1 MAAPPEQI
9 AFLKAQAGVMLEQS
23 NFLKAQVKGNEA
35 QHKAMETMHVTL
47 ARTTDHVQALT
58 LGFQAFVT
66 AHPHPAVV
74 APPAIDH
81 MLEQL
86 TLASHHSFT
95 GIDVKLG
102 TRACILEPCLWL
114 RLIQLRQ
121 PALTSDDLQDSD
133 EMPGRVLQAFSRA
146 IVQHFPLSSE
156 NDRRELDE
164 SFVQLGRVYLS
175 AKAHVSTPPTAGQW
189 ENAAKA
195 IMRDTKVVIAR
206 TRRLLV
212 RLEADTIRSV
222 HGDASARMFT
232 IAETEHGQH
241 NMSAMTYKQVIYAST
256 VTKRV
261 SDRNGGGGGGAG
273 GGGGGSVADRTPG
286 MAVCRWCKEEVTP
299 GSFVA
304 HNKVCKSPKKPKKIK

>member
-1 MAAPPEQI
+1 MAAPPEQL
-9 AFLKAQAGVMLEQS
+9 AFLKAQSSLMIDQS
-23 NFLKAQVKGNEA
+23 TFLKAQVKSNDQ
-35 QHKAMETMHVTL
+35 QHKAMESMHQALV
-47 ARTTDHVQALT
+47 RTTDHVQALT
-58 LGFQAFVT
+58 QGFQTFQA

-189 ENAAKA
+189 ENAAKT
-195 IMRDTKVVIAR
+195 IMRDSKVVIER

-212 RLEADTIRSV
+212 RLEADAIRVV
-222 HGDASARMFT
+222 HGDASARIFT
-232 IAETEHGQH
+232 VAETEFGHH
-241 NMSAMTYKQVIYAST
+241 NMSAMTYKQVIYNST
-256 VTKRV
+256 VTKRP
-261 SDRNGGGGGGAG
+261 SEHNGGGGGGG
-273 GGGGGSVADRTPG
+273 GGGGRVADRTPG
-286 MAVCRWCKEEVTP
+286 MAQCRFCKEEVTP
-299 GSFVA
+299 GSFGA
-304 HNKVCKSPKKPKKIK
+304 HNKVCKAPKKPKRR

>member
-1 MAAPPEQI
+1 MAAPPEQL
-9 AFLKAQAGVMLEQS
+9 AFLKAQSSLMIDQS
-23 NFLKAQVKGNEA
+23 TFLKAQVKSNDQ
-35 QHKAMETMHVTL
+35 QHKAMESMHQALV
-47 ARTTDHVQALT
+47 RTTDHVQALT
-58 LGFQAFVT
+58 QGFQTFQA

-189 ENAAKA
+189 ENAAKT
-195 IMRDTKVVIAR
+195 IMRDTKVVIER

-212 RLEADTIRSV
+212 RLEADAIRVV
-222 HGDASARMFT
+222 HGDASARIFT
-232 IAETEHGQH
+232 VAETEFGQH
-241 NMSAMTYKQVIYAST
+241 NMSAMTYKQVIYNST
-256 VTKRV
+256 VTKRP
-261 SDRNGGGGGGAG
+261 SEHNGGGGGGG
-273 GGGGGSVADRTPG
+273 GGGGRVADRTPG
-286 MAVCRWCKEEVTP
+286 MAQCRFCKEEVVP
-299 GSFVA
+299 GAFVA
-304 HNKVCKSPKKPKKIK
+304 HNKVCKAPKKPKRR

>member
-9 AFLKAQAGVMLEQS
+9 AFLKAQSALMTEQS
-23 NFLKAQVKGNEA
+23 TFLKAQVKSNDV
-35 QHKAMETMHVTL
+35 QHKAMESMHLAL

-58 LGFQAFVT
+58 QGFQTFQA
-66 AHPHPAVV
+66 AHPHPAVAALPDV
-74 APPAIDH
+74 DH
-81 MLEQL
+81 MLEQI
-86 TLASHHSFT
+86 TSASRHPIT
-95 GIDVKLG
+95 GEVKLG
-102 TRACILEPCLWL
+102 NRAAMLEPCLWL
-114 RLIQLRQ
+114 RIIQLRQ

-146 IVQHFPLSSE
+146 VKTHFPLSSE
-156 NDRRELDE
+156 SDRRDLND
-164 SFVQLGRVYLS
+164 SFVQMGRAYLS

-195 IMRDTKVVIAR
+195 IMRDTKVVIER

-212 RLEADTIRSV
+212 RLEADAIRAV
-222 HGDASARMFT
+222 HGDASARSFT
-232 IAETEHGQH
+232 VAETEFGQH

-256 VTKRV
+256 VTKRP
-261 SDRNGGGGGGAG
+261 SEHNGGGGGGG
-273 GGGGGSVADRTPG
+273 GGRVADRTPG

-304 HNKVCKSPKKPKKIK
+304 HNKVCKTPKKSKKGK